1 MPKEGEETGGEEFI
15 ARVRG
20 AHPRFLDAI
29 VADAQVTARY
39 RGERSEFRSRADALA
54 QAARLALVSDGFLGQ
69 AFYRAKARAQG
80 LGVPLLPRL
89 LHRAAML
96 TSQVAIGDPVL
107 VEPGV
112 YLVHGQVVVDGIVT
126 IESGAVIAPFTT
138 IGLRAGELRGPRI
151 GRNATIGTGA
161 RVIGPVTVGEG
172 ATVGAN
178 AVVVADVA
186 PGTTVA
192 GVPARPTGSA

>member
-1 MPKEGEETGGEEFI
+1 MTEEQFI
-15 ARVRG
+15 ARIRN
-20 AHPRFLDAI
+20 AHPRFLEAV

-69 AFYRAKARAQG
+69 ALYRAKARAQG
-80 LGVPLLPRL
+80 LKIPLLPRL

-138 IGLRAGELRGPRI
+138 IGLKAGEVKGPWI
-151 GRNATIGTGA
+151 ERNATIGTGA
-161 RVIGPVTVGEG
+161 RVIGSVTVGEG